1 MNKKAPKYQLV
12 KRVLDIIFSF
22 LGIFLLCVPLLIL
35 GLILKITSKGPIIHW
50 SIRSGMNNVN
60 FKMAK
65 LRTMKIGTPVLSENK
80 FDKPDKYYIYIG
92 KFLRKYGID
101 ELPQLYNILIGEM
114 SFVGPRPVIL
124 SDKKLIE
131 ERTKRGINIIK
142 PGLTGWAQI
151 NGRSELSILEKVEFE
166 EFYINNMSFM
176 FDMKIILKTN
186 SYLFNSIFKE
196 NYPKSIKAINS
207 SIVLIKKNAD

>member
-1 MNKKAPKYQLV
+1 MNKKTQKYHLV
-12 KRVLDIIFSF
+12 KRILDIIFSVF
-22 LGIFLLCVPLLIL
+22 GLILLFIPLLIL
-35 GLILKITSKGPIIHW
+35 GLIMKVTSKGPIIHW
-50 SIRSGMNNVN
+50 SVRSGLNNES

-65 LRTMKIGTPVLSENK
+65 LRTMKIDTPVLAENK
-80 FDKPDKYYIYIG
+80 LDKPDKYYLYFG
-92 KFLRKYGID
+92 KFLRKCGID

-124 SDKKLIE
+124 SDKELIE
-131 ERTKRGINIIK
+131 ERTKRGINVIK

-151 NGRSELSILEKVEFE
+151 NGRSELTVLEKIEFE

-186 SYLFNSIFKE
+186 SYLFNSIFKG
-196 NYPKSIKAINS
+196 NYPKSIRALNDY
-207 SIVLIKKNAD
+207 IVLIKKNAV

>member
-1 MNKKAPKYQLV
+1 MNKKTQKYQLV
-12 KRVLDIIFSF
+12 KRILDIIFSAF
-22 LGIFLLCVPLLIL
+22 GLILLFVPLLIL
-35 GLILKITSKGPIIHW
+35 GLILKVTSKGPIIHW
-50 SIRSGMNNVN
+50 SVRYGLNNLS

-65 LRTMKIGTPVLSENK
+65 LRTMKIGTPILAENK
-80 FDKPDKYYIYIG
+80 LNKPDKYYLYLG

-124 SDKKLIE
+124 SDKELIE
-131 ERTKRGINIIK
+131 ERTKRGINVIK

-151 NGRSELSILEKVEFE
+151 NGRSELTVLEKIEFE

-176 FDMKIILKTN
+176 FDMKIIFKTN
-186 SYLFNSIFKE
+186 SYLFNSIFKV
-196 NYPKSIKAINS
+196 NYPKNIGALND
-207 SIVLIKKNAD
+207 SIVLIKKNTV